1 METVA
6 LDRVL
11 ARRGHSW
18 LTTGL
23 LMLSDFTSIGV
34 VWIAVVWGRYLL
46 GGVFDPAI
54 YWRLWPVLLVFLLV
68 YRVLGL
74 YPGVGLNPAEEL
86 RRTSAGT
93 TLVYLLL
100 GSTTFLVKEAETYSR
115 AVFLAGW
122 MLTLPTVPLSR
133 AAVRQLFSQRPW
145 WGYSLLI
152 LGAGQAGEAIAQA
165 LMRNTGL
172 GLRPLAFL
180 DDSLEGQV
188 VAGLP
193 VIGGLEA
200 APLVAR
206 QYKIHHALVAM
217 PSAPREE
224 LLRVIERYG
233 SAFSHLTL
241 IPDLFGMASLWVT
254 PIDIG
259 GVLGLEVRNN
269 LLRPWPRRLK
279 RALDLTGVLIGGSV
293 LLPFL
298 AIIALLVRLDS
309 PGPAFFGHDRLGQHG
324 RRFRAWKFRTM
335 VSNAD
340 RLLNQTLQASAETK
354 AEWERDQKLKDDPRV
369 TRLGRWLRR
378 TSLDE
383 LPQLWN
389 VLKGEM
395 SLVGPR
401 PIVESEV
408 GRYSDRFD
416 LYTQVLPGITG
427 LWQVSGRNETSYQ
440 ERVSLDAYYVRNW
453 SLWLDLY
460 LLARTVWAV
469 MWGKGAY

>member
-1 METVA
+1 MLT
-6 LDRVL
+6 
-11 ARRGHSW
+11 RRGHSW

-152 LGAGQAGEAIAQA
+152 LGAGQAGEAIAHA

-217 PSAPREE
+217 PTAPREE

-269 LLRPWPRRLK
+269 LLRPWSRRLK
-279 RALDLTGVLIGGSV
+279 RTLDLTGVLIGGSV

-309 PGPAFFGHDRLGQHG
+309 PGSAFFGHDRLGRHG

-340 RLLNQTLQASAETK
+340 RLLHQTLQASAETK
-354 AEWERDQKLKDDPRV
+354 AEWERNQKLKDDPRV

-389 VLKGEM
+389 VLKGQM

-427 LWQVSGRNETSYQ
+427 LWQVSGRNATSYQ
-440 ERVSLDAYYVRNW
+440 ERISLDTYYVRNW

>member
-1 METVA
+1 MA

-11 ARRGHSW
+11 ARRGHPW

-23 LMLSDFTSIGV
+23 LVLSDFTSIGV
-34 VWIAVVWGRYLL
+34 VWVAVVWGRYVL

-86 RRTSAGT
+86 RRTSAGI

-122 MLTLPTVPLSR
+122 MLTLLAVPLSR
-133 AAVRQLFSQRPW
+133 ATIRHFFSRRPW
-145 WGYSLLI
+145 WGHPLLI
-152 LGAGQAGEAIAQA
+152 LGAGQAGVAIAHA

-172 GLRPLAFL
+172 GLRPVAFL
-180 DDSLEGQV
+180 DDSLKGQE

-206 QYKIHHALVAM
+206 RYKIYHALVTM
-217 PSAPREE
+217 RTAPREE
-224 LLRVIERYG
+224 LLRVVERYG

-259 GVLGLEVRNN
+259 GVLGLEVHNN
-269 LLRPWPRRLK
+269 LLRPWSRRLK

-309 PGPAFFGHDRLGQHG
+309 PGPAFFGHERMGQHG
-324 RRFRAWKFRTM
+324 KRFRAWKFRTM

-340 RLLNQTLQASAETK
+340 QLLQQALQASAETK